1 MTPNKTV
8 RMRVLER
15 VRDQETTDANFRLC
29 IRDGKLALDP
39 RFSRVPT
46 RDAILS
52 AEDPNDPPAR
62 NAISGICDPGKIW
75 TGIEDALNSLPISV
89 PRCRRAAIFK
99 LRQCGGLES

>member
-52 AEDPNDPPAR
+52 AEDPKFGP
-62 NAISGICDPGKIW
+62 
-75 TGIEDALNSLPISV
+75 V
-89 PRCRRAAIFK
+89 
-99 LRQCGGLES
+99 LRMLSILYRFPFAMP